1 MPAPD
6 STLQAIQTKVR
17 RLTRRPS
24 QAQLTDADLV
34 NYINTFVVYD
44 FPEHLRMF
52 NLRTIFRFWTNPG
65 QDVYK
70 TGNYTDLTGYGTTA
84 NPVPLTNFQQNYLSV
99 HDPVYIAGYQAL
111 YTQSREQF
119 FGIYPNVANIMSI
132 GPAGDGLTVTFTGNV
147 ITSAGVNANN
157 TSPGAIVLQNKVLFS
172 SIATNGSGLAFVDVP
187 VVSPVT
193 GYPTQNGNLYPA
205 DSVGALPTAPPPTV
219 VTPNNT
225 INYATGIYTVTFTIP
240 PAAGASIDSQ
250 IVLQQP
256 TLPQSVLYYDN
267 TFIVRPVPDQPY
279 EVNMEAYIRPTYLM
293 ETNQNPILQEWW
305 QYIAYG
311 AAKKIFEDS
320 MDTDSVALIMPEF
333 KKQEALCLRR
343 TIVQYTN
350 ERTAT
355 IYTEQ
360 TGLGGGNGQWG
371 WGGGPF

>member
-1 MPAPD
+1 MPVLPPN
-6 STLQAIQTKVR
+6 STLQAIMTKVR

-24 QAQLTDADLV
+24 VAQLSDSDLQ

-52 NLRTIFRFWTNPG
+52 NLRTVFRFWTNPG
-65 QDVYK
+65 QDVYL
-70 TGNYTDLTGYGTTA
+70 TGNLTNNDGYAEGQ
-84 NPVPLTNFQQNYLSV
+84 PLYNFQQNYISV
-99 HDPVYIAGYQAL
+99 HPPVYFAGYQGL
-111 YTQSREQF
+111 YSQSREQF

-132 GPAGDGLTVTFTGNV
+132 GPAGDSATTTFTGNV

-157 TSPGAIVLQNKVLFS
+157 TSPGAVVLQNKVLFS
-172 SIATNGSGLAFVDVP
+172 SVDINGNGLALVDVP
-187 VVSPVT
+187 VIDPAT
-193 GYPTQNGNLYPA
+193 GYPTQNGNLYVP
-205 DSVGALPTAPPPTV
+205 GNQEINPTV
-219 VTPNNT
+219 VTPDNT
-225 INYATGIYTVTFTIP
+225 INYATGIFTITFP
-240 PAAGASIDSQ
+240 TAPDEGIPINSQ

-256 TLPQSVLYYDN
+256 TLPQSLLYYDN

-279 EVNMEAYIRPTYLM
+279 EVNFEAYIRPTYLM
-293 ETNQNPILQEWW
+293 ETGSSPQLEEWW

-311 AAKKIFEDS
+311 AAKKIFEDA
-320 MDTDSVALIMPEF
+320 MDLDSVALIMPEY
-333 KKQEALCLRR
+333 KQQEALCLRR

-360 TGLGGGNGQWG
+360 TSFGPGSGQWG

>member
-24 QAQLTDADLV
+24 EAQLSDADLQ

-52 NLRTIFRFWTNPG
+52 NLRTTFRFWTNPG
-65 QDVYK
+65 QDVYL
-70 TGNYTDLTGYGTTA
+70 TGNLLNNDGYGA
-84 NPVPLTNFQQNYLSV
+84 GQPLTDFQQNYISV

-111 YTQSREQF
+111 FSQSREQF

-132 GPAGDGLTVTFTGNV
+132 GPQGDGVTTTFTGNV

-172 SIATNGSGLAFVDVP
+172 SVDINGNGLALVDVP
-187 VVSPVT
+187 VINAINVPPLEGT
-193 GYPTQNGNLYPA
+193 GYPTQNGNLYVPGNQA
-205 DSVGALPTAPPPTV
+205 VNPIV
-219 VTPNNT
+219 VTPTNT
-225 INYATGIYTVTFTIP
+225 INYATGVYTITFATP

-256 TLPQSVLYYDN
+256 TLPQALLYYDN
-267 TFIVRPVPDQPY
+267 KFIVRPVPDQPY
-279 EVNMEAYIRPTYLM
+279 EVNMEAYVRPTWLM
-293 ETNQNPILQEWW
+293 STNQSPLLQEWW
-305 QYIAYG
+305 QFIAIG
-311 AAKKIFEDS
+311 AARKILQDVMD
-320 MDTDSVALIMPEF
+320 MDTVALLEPEF

-355 IYTEQ
+355 IYTDQ
-360 TGLGGGNGQWG
+360 VGVGGGTGQWG